1 MKRIDWSESNGHWG
15 QAGHNVHE
23 SETGSWVTSVHG
35 QEQAS

>member
-1 MKRIDWSESNGHWG
+1 MVDWNSETWG